1 MYRVIAHFCDL
12 QDANHAYQKGD
23 IFPREGNKVSD
34 ERLKELESE
43 KNKQGRPL
51 IEYVEEPEKRATK
64 KVSQK

>member
-23 IFPREGNKVSD
+23 TFPREGIEVTE
-34 ERLKELESE
+34 ERLKELETE

-51 IEYVEEPEKRATK
+51 IEYVEESGKRATK